1 VRSEKLD
8 KIEIFQKE
16 ENMIEI
22 KGSRKLTHQKW
33 LNLFDVRYV
42 AKTGDEKSWQLAT
55 RQKEPKCVTGR
66 YDRPDAVVIVPFHKV
81 NDKMVITREYRVP
94 LCDYEYGFPAGLI
107 DEGESVEQATRR
119 ELREETG
126 LTVSR
131 FIKISPPIYSSAGMT
146 DESVAMVY
154 VECEG
159 TPSNTA
165 NTEFELIEVLLITPA
180 VAFRMCSDATLKFD
194 AKAWLEISQFAENG
208 RPKSEAGC

>member
-1 VRSEKLD
+1 M
-8 KIEIFQKE
+8 F
-16 ENMIEI
+16 EI
-22 KGSRKLTHQKW
+22 KEARKLTDEKW
-33 LNLFDVRYV
+33 LNLFDVKYV

-81 NDKMVITREYRVP
+81 KDKMVITREYRVP
-94 LCDYEYGFPAGLI
+94 LNDYEYGFPAGLI
-107 DEGESVEQATRR
+107 DGGESVEQATRR

-131 FIKISPPIYSSAGMT
+131 FIKMSPPIYSSAGMT

-180 VAFRMCSDATLKFD
+180 EALRMCSDVTLKFD

-208 RPKSEAGC
+208 RPKREADC

>member
-1 VRSEKLD
+1 M
-8 KIEIFQKE
+8 F
-16 ENMIEI
+16 EI
-22 KGSRKLTHQKW
+22 KEARKLTDEKW
-33 LNLFDVRYV
+33 LNLFDVKYV

-66 YDRPDAVVIVPFHKV
+66 YARPDAVVIVPFHKV
-81 NDKMVITREYRVP
+81 EDKMVITREYRVP
-94 LCDYEYGFPAGLI
+94 LNDYEYGFPAGLI
-107 DEGESVEQATRR
+107 DGGESVEQATRR

-131 FIKISPPIYSSAGMT
+131 FIKMSPPIYSSAGMT

-165 NTEFELIEVLLITPA
+165 NTEFELIEVLLISPA
-180 VAFRMCSDATLKFD
+180 EALRMCSDVTLKFD
-194 AKAWLEISQFAENG
+194 AKAWLEISRFAENG
-208 RPKSEAGC
+208 RPKREADC

>member
-1 VRSEKLD
+1 M
-8 KIEIFQKE
+8 F
-16 ENMIEI
+16 EI
-22 KGSRKLTHQKW
+22 KEARKLTDEKW
-33 LNLFDVRYV
+33 LNLFDVKYV

-81 NDKMVITREYRVP
+81 KDKMVITREYRVP
-94 LCDYEYGFPAGLI
+94 LNDYEYGFPAGLI
-107 DEGESVEQATRR
+107 DGGESVEQATRR

-131 FIKISPPIYSSAGMT
+131 FIKMSPPIYSSAGMT

-180 VAFRMCSDATLKFD
+180 EAFRMSSDATLKFD

-208 RPKSEAGC
+208 RPKREADC